1 MTPERKF
8 AIPKGSMVLVTG
20 ANGFIGSHVC
30 NELLQLGFSVRG
42 TVRDVTKCAW
52 LPEALKRQRP
62 KGDFMLVSLPDM
74 EKEGAF
80 DAAVEGVSAVIHAAS
95 PVSFSPNP
103 ESVIPRSITV
113 ALNALKAANKAASVK
128 RFIFTSSSVAAAL
141 PQPEKKGIEVNS
153 DSWNTE
159 SVEIAWR
166 EAPYHPQ
173 RAWHIYAASK
183 VEAEMAVWKFY
194 HENIRRRYDLIVSSG
209 KQPAVLSMLG
219 LCNEADW
226 VLVLPG
232 TNFGRAVD
240 AANQGHSST
249 SSFIESLWNGTHVDR
264 LASIPPQYFVDVED
278 NARLHVAAAVLPN
291 VRSERI
297 FAWAEPFNFDT
308 VLDILR
314 THYPEKT
321 FVDNFHHYRELSV
334 VSQPQS
340 RAVEL
345 LRQLGREGFV
355 PLKQS
360 VLLNVED
367 LS

>member
-8 AIPKGSMVLVTG
+8 AIPKGSTVLVTG

-30 NELLQLGFSVRG
+30 NELLQLGFNVRG
-42 TVRDVTKCAW
+42 TVRDVSKCAW
-52 LPEALKRQRP
+52 LPEALKRQRQ

-74 EKEGAF
+74 EKECAF
-80 DAAVEGVSAVIHAAS
+80 DAAIEGVSAVIHAAS

-153 DSWNTE
+153 DCWNTE

-166 EAPYHPQ
+166 EAPCHPQ

-194 HENIRRRYDLIVSSG
+194 HENIRRRYDLIVSS
-209 KQPAVLSMLG
+209 
-219 LCNEADW
+219 E
-226 VLVLPG
+226 
-232 TNFGRAVD
+232 
-240 AANQGHSST
+240 
-249 SSFIESLWNGTHVDR
+249 
-264 LASIPPQYFVDVED
+264 YFVDVED

-314 THYPEKT
+314 THFPEKN

-345 LRQLGREGFV
+345 LRQLGRDGFV

>member
-194 HENIRRRYDLIVSSG
+194 HENIRRRYDLIVSS
-209 KQPAVLSMLG
+209 
-219 LCNEADW
+219 
-226 VLVLPG
+226 VLPG

>member
-30 NELLQLGFSVRG
+30 NELLQLGFNVRG

-194 HENIRRRYDLIVSSG
+194 HENIRRRYDLIVSS
-209 KQPAVLSMLG
+209 
-219 LCNEADW
+219 
-226 VLVLPG
+226 VLPG
-232 TNFGRAVD
+232 TNFGRALD

-314 THYPEKT
+314 THFPEKT

>member
-8 AIPKGSMVLVTG
+8 AIPKGSTVLVTG

-30 NELLQLGFSVRG
+30 KELLQLGFNVRG
-42 TVRDVTKCAW
+42 TVRDVSKCAW
-52 LPEALKRQRP
+52 LPEALTRQRP

-80 DAAVEGVSAVIHAAS
+80 DAAVEGVSAVIHTAS

-141 PQPEKKGIEVNS
+141 PRLGKKGIEVNS

-194 HENIRRRYDLIVSSG
+194 HENIRRRYDLIVSS
-209 KQPAVLSMLG
+209 
-219 LCNEADW
+219 
-226 VLVLPG
+226 VLPG
-232 TNFGRAVD
+232 TNFGRALD

-314 THYPEKT
+314 THFPEKN

>member
-1 MTPERKF
+1 
-8 AIPKGSMVLVTG
+8 
-20 ANGFIGSHVC
+20 
-30 NELLQLGFSVRG
+30 
-42 TVRDVTKCAW
+42 
-52 LPEALKRQRP
+52 
-62 KGDFMLVSLPDM
+62 
-74 EKEGAF
+74 
-80 DAAVEGVSAVIHAAS
+80 
-95 PVSFSPNP
+95 
-103 ESVIPRSITV
+103 
-113 ALNALKAANKAASVK
+113 
-128 RFIFTSSSVAAAL
+128 
-141 PQPEKKGIEVNS
+141 
-153 DSWNTE
+153 
-159 SVEIAWR
+159 
-166 EAPYHPQ
+166 
-173 RAWHIYAASK
+173 
-183 VEAEMAVWKFY
+183 MAVWKFY
-194 HENIRRRYDLIVSSG
+194 HENIRRRYDLIVSS
-209 KQPAVLSMLG
+209 
-219 LCNEADW
+219 
-226 VLVLPG
+226 VLPG
-232 TNFGRAVD
+232 TNFGRALD

-249 SSFIESLWNGTHVDR
+249 SSFIESLWNGTHADR

-314 THYPEKT
+314 THFPEKN

-367 LS
+367 LP

>member
-8 AIPKGSMVLVTG
+8 AIPKGSTVLVTG

-30 NELLQLGFSVRG
+30 NELLQLGFNVRG
-42 TVRDVTKCAW
+42 TVRDVSKCAW
-52 LPEALKRQRP
+52 LPVALERQRP

-80 DAAVEGVSAVIHAAS
+80 DSAVEGVSAVIQVAS
-95 PVSFSPNP
+95 PVALSPNP
-103 ESVIPRSITV
+103 ESIIPRSITV
-113 ALNALKAANKAASVK
+113 AMNALKAANKSPSVK

-141 PQPEKKGIEVNS
+141 PQPDKKRIEVSS

-194 HENIRRRYDLIVSSG
+194 HENIRRRYDLIV
-209 KQPAVLSMLG
+209 
-219 LCNEADW
+219 NT
-226 VLVLPG
+226 VLPG
-232 TNFGRAVD
+232 TNFGRTLD
-240 AANQGHSST
+240 GANQGHSST

-278 NARLHVAAAVLPN
+278 NARLHVAAAVLPS
-291 VRSERI
+291 VRNERI

-314 THYPEKT
+314 THFPNKD

-345 LRQLGREGFV
+345 LRQLGRDGFV

>member
-8 AIPKGSMVLVTG
+8 AIPKGSTVLVTG

-30 NELLQLGFSVRG
+30 NELLQLGFNVRG
-42 TVRDVTKCAW
+42 TVRDVSKCAW
-52 LPEALKRQRP
+52 LPEALKRQRQ

-74 EKEGAF
+74 EKECAF
-80 DAAVEGVSAVIHAAS
+80 DAAIEGVSAVIHAAS

-153 DSWNTE
+153 DCWNTE

-166 EAPYHPQ
+166 EAPCHPQ
-173 RAWHIYAASK
+173 RAWHIYAA
-183 VEAEMAVWKFY
+183 
-194 HENIRRRYDLIVSSG
+194 R
-209 KQPAVLSMLG
+209 
-219 LCNEADW
+219 
-226 VLVLPG
+226 
-232 TNFGRAVD
+232 TNFGRALD

-314 THYPEKT
+314 THFPEKN

-345 LRQLGREGFV
+345 LRQLGRDGFV

>member
-1 MTPERKF
+1 MTPEQKF
-8 AIPKGSMVLVTG
+8 AIPKGSTVLVTG

-30 NELLQLGFSVRG
+30 NELLQLGFNVRG
-42 TVRDVTKCAW
+42 TVRDVSKCAW

-74 EKEGAF
+74 EKEGVF
-80 DAAVEGVSAVIHAAS
+80 DSATEGVSAVIHAAS

-113 ALNALKAANKAASVK
+113 ALNALRAANKATSVK

-141 PQPEKKGIEVNS
+141 PQPEKKGIEVTS

-194 HENIRRRYDLIVSSG
+194 HENIRRRYDLIVSS
-209 KQPAVLSMLG
+209 
-219 LCNEADW
+219 
-226 VLVLPG
+226 VLPG
-232 TNFGRAVD
+232 TNFGRALD
-240 AANQGHSST
+240 ATNQGHSST

-314 THYPEKT
+314 THFPEKN